1 MKVFLMF
8 KNKDFDLQAKLPWNE
23 QTITQDLELNTLC
36 NAMASG
42 EAFLLNVINKV
53 ILTGL
58 YNDVDTIL
66 YRQNI
71 LKDCLKNVSIVKDI
85 YNIAIEAIE
94 KKKKSYWGV
103 FSKSYPTSILYGATE
118 VMPIF
123 LEMLKKLRLIA
134 DEHANK
140 FNSDGFSRFF
150 SMLKKE
156 LDDAYFV
163 KVKNHLKE
171 LKFSNGILLSAE
183 LGKGNRGTNYILRK
197 SDDKKLS
204 WFKQLLNNYILS
216 KLQHKNW
223 KWLEKIFTKRPSNYT
238 FYISSRDQSG
248 VRALRELKDEGINV
262 VAGSLAQST
271 DHILNFF
278 NTIQNE
284 LAFYIACINLHQHLV
299 KLGEPISFPIPVEAK
314 KRIHTFKGLY
324 DVCLALTL
332 KHKIVDNNVMANNK
346 NLVIIT
352 GANKGGKS
360 TFLRSIG
367 LSQLMMQ
374 CGMFVPAYS
383 FSANICDALFTHFKK
398 EEDVT
403 MNSGKLDEELG
414 RMSDIINHI
423 TLNSML
429 LFNESFA
436 ATNEIE
442 GSEIAKQI
450 VSALLEKRIKMFFV
464 THLYEFA
471 HVFYDMKLKDT
482 IFLRAERRADS
493 KRTFKLIEEKPLQ
506 TSFGKDLYNKIFVD
520 EKK

>member
-36 NAMASG
+36 NAMASDD
-42 EAFLLNVINKV
+42 EFLLNVVNKV

-71 LKDCLKNVSIVKDI
+71 LKDCFKNVSIVKDI
-85 YNIAIEAIE
+85 YNIAVETIE

-123 LEMLKKLRLIA
+123 LEMLKKLRVIA
-134 DEHANK
+134 DTHADK
-140 FNSDGFSRFF
+140 FNSEGFSVLFA
-150 SMLKKE
+150 MLKKE
-156 LDDAYFV
+156 LNDTYFTEV
-163 KVKNHLKE
+163 QNHLKE
-171 LKFSNGILLSAE
+171 LKFNNGILISAE
-183 LGKGNRGTNYILRK
+183 LGKGNKGTNYILRK
-197 SDDKKLS
+197 LNDKKVS
-204 WFKQLLNNYILS
+204 WFKQLIDNYILS
-216 KLQHKNW
+216 KLQNKNW
-223 KWLEKIFTKRPSNYT
+223 KWLNKIHIKKPSAYT

-248 VRALRELKDEGINV
+248 VRALRELKDEGINF
-262 VAGSLAQST
+262 VASSLAQST

-278 NTIQNE
+278 NMIKTE
-284 LAFYIACINLHQHLV
+284 LAFYMGCINLHKQLV
-299 KLGEPISFPIPVEAK
+299 KLGEPTTFPIPVNAK
-314 KRIHTFKGLY
+314 QRVHTFKGLY

-332 KHKIVDNNVMANNK
+332 KHKIVNNNITADDK

-374 CGMFVPAYS
+374 CGMFVPAHS
-383 FSANICDALFTHFKK
+383 FSTNICDSLFTHFKR
-398 EEDVT
+398 EEDIT
-403 MNSGKLDEELG
+403 MKSGKLDEELS
-414 RMSDIINHI
+414 RMNNIINHI

-471 HVFYDMKLKDT
+471 HAFYDKKKDDV
-482 IFLRAERRADS
+482 IFLRAERQDDT
-493 KRTFKLIEEKPLQ
+493 KRTFKLLENKPLQ
-506 TSFGKDLYNKIFVD
+506 TSFGKDLYYKIFVN
-520 EKK
+520 